1 MISFVSTKVI
11 HRVELS
17 GLPDELPWS
26 RQKKSMLIEI
36 FQGLKS
42 WKEMQKI
49 AYELRMEFPNE
60 SGWWVSDAYAT
71 RRCLSIEQARE
82 ILLEAL
88 VHNYDDALI
97 RYNLACYACQL
108 GSPGECLDFLKEAVK
123 RDEHFKAMALADED
137 LKGVQ
142 AALREMG
149 WSE

>member
-1 MISFVSTKVI
+1 
-11 HRVELS
+11 
-17 GLPDELPWS
+17 
-26 RQKKSMLIEI
+26 
-36 FQGLKS
+36 
-42 WKEMQKI
+42 MQKI

-123 RDEHFKAMALADED
+123 RDEHFKAMAIADED

-142 AALREMG
+142 AALLEMG
-149 WSE
+149 WSK